1 MQTAAARYFID
12 FLNRLG
18 IGSPLPKYKFEIRNG
33 DFIGYIRIGAAG
45 SEGKPKDRPSGERRR
60 RARLP
65 APLFALQHRYDVLF
79 GDRLA
84 LLDADL
90 FDHAIPI
97 GSRRRYT
104 ADQ

>member
-1 MQTAAARYFID
+1 MQTAAARCFID

-18 IGSPLPKYKFEIRNG
+18 IRSPLPKYKFEIRNG
-33 DFIGYIRIGAAG
+33 DFIGCIRIGATGFQRKA
-45 SEGKPKDRPSGERRR
+45 KDRPSGKKRRCAR
-60 RARLP
+60 RP

-90 FDHAIPI
+90 FDHAIPV

-104 ADQ
+104 TDQ

>member
-1 MQTAAARYFID
+1 MKGKGQAVWGAKEPCQTA
-12 FLNRLG
+12 
-18 IGSPLPKYKFEIRNG
+18 GSF
-33 DFIGYIRIGAAG
+33 
-45 SEGKPKDRPSGERRR
+45 
-60 RARLP
+60 
-65 APLFALQHRYDVLF
+65 LFALQHRYDVLF

>member
-1 MQTAAARYFID
+1 MKGKGQAVW
-12 FLNRLG
+12 
-18 IGSPLPKYKFEIRNG
+18 
-33 DFIGYIRIGAAG
+33 GA
-45 SEGKPKDRPSGERRR
+45 KKTCQM
-60 RARLP
+60 P
-65 APLFALQHRYDVLF
+65 AFLFALQHRYDVLF

>member
-1 MQTAAARYFID
+1 MKGKGTGPIWEEKEMRQTA
-12 FLNRLG
+12 
-18 IGSPLPKYKFEIRNG
+18 GS
-33 DFIGYIRIGAAG
+33 
-45 SEGKPKDRPSGERRR
+45 
-60 RARLP
+60 
-65 APLFALQHRYDVLF
+65 LFALQHRYDVLF